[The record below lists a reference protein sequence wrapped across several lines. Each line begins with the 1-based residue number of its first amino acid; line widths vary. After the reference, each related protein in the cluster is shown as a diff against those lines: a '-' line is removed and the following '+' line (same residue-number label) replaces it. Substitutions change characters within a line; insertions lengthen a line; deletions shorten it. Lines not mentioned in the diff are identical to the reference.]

1 MIEGANKLMNSI
13 TTAAIEKSKNVG
25 IVESPFLAE
34 LVRQVRLQDRSGIY
48 SSWSNELLLKSFV
61 IPGDS
66 CQLPIDSPGNYLT
79 NLGISAFYHAVA
91 AIVEKETGQLAQI
104 FINLSH
110 QGLSSALVCCGPL
123 LVVSRLLR
131 DGQEVG
137 FDSLETLAKVGEEIA
152 QKAISKVRQYFDFSA
167 SNSTRFQQT

>member
-1 MIEGANKLMNSI
+1 MNSI
-13 TTAAIEKSKNVG
+13 TTIAKYPATAPAANS
-25 IVESPFLAE
+25 FLEE

-48 SSWSNELLLKSFV
+48 SSYSNELLLKFFI
-61 IPGDS
+61 IPSNS
-66 CQLPIDSPGNYLT
+66 CQLPIASQEDSLT

-91 AIVEKETGQLAQI
+91 AMVEKETGQFAQI

-131 DGQEVG
+131 DLQELG
-137 FDSLETLAKVGEEIA
+137 FDSPETLAREGEKIA
-152 QKAISKVRQYFDFSA
+152 QKAISKVRQYFDFSPPELPTF
-167 SNSTRFQQT
+167 SELKGVEL